1 MKTFL
6 VFSKNGEIS
15 EHTTDCK
22 QFNENSFL
30 GYKYFKR
37 YENYIVLYNTN
48 TLGNTSKNTS
58 TPKNITVLYFTH
70 EKFESEIALIKVD
83 KDDNIKNNDY
93 IKKIVKIKAEP
104 NDMYYSSDEDYEI
117 EDLNPY

>member
-37 YENYIVLYNTN
+37 YENYIVLYNT
-48 TLGNTSKNTS
+48 SKNTS
-58 TPKNITVLYFTH
+58 TSKNITVLYFTH

-83 KDDNIKNNDY
+83 NQDNIKNNDY

>member
-22 QFNENSFL
+22 KFNENEFL

-37 YENYIVLYNTN
+37 YENYIVLYN
-48 TLGNTSKNTS
+48 KNT
-58 TPKNITVLYFTH
+58 PKNTIENITVLYFTH
-70 EKFESEIALIKVD
+70 EKFESDIALIKVD
-83 KDDNIKNNDY
+83 NQDNIKNNDY

>member
-22 QFNENSFL
+22 KFNENSFL
-30 GYKYFKR
+30 RYKYFKR
-37 YENYIVLYNTN
+37 YENYIVLYNEN
-48 TLGNTSKNTS
+48 TTENTPENT
-58 TPKNITVLYFTH
+58 TENITVLYFTH
-70 EKFESEIALIKVD
+70 DKFNSDIALIKVD
-83 KDDNIKNNDY
+83 KQDNIKNNEY
-93 IKKIVKIKAEP
+93 IKKILKIKTEP
-104 NDMYYSSDEDYEI
+104 NDMYYSSDEEYEI

>member
-1 MKTFL
+1 MMKTFL

-22 QFNENSFL
+22 KFNENVLL
-30 GYKYFKR
+30 GYSYFKR
-37 YENYIVLYNTN
+37 YQNYIVLYN
-48 TLGNTSKNTS
+48 KES
-58 TPKNITVLYFTH
+58 TENITVLNFTS
-70 EKFESEIALIKVD
+70 EKFESDIALIKVD
-83 KDDNIKNNDY
+83 NQDNIRNNDY

-117 EDLNPY
+117 EDINPY